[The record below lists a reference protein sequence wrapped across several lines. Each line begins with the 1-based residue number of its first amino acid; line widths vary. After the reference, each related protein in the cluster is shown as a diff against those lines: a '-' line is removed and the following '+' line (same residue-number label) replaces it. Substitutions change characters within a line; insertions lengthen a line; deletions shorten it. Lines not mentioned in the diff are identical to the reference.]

1 MRVLFT
7 STPGIGHAF
16 PLVPLAWAM
25 RAAGHEVLFAFAEHT
40 AKIRDAGLPVV
51 DAAPGYQAMEVLGK
65 AFQERPV
72 VMETFTQVPLQQDL
86 TLWAPV
92 FAEINRP
99 LVARTVAVAKE
110 WQPDIVVHEH
120 IATFGL
126 IAAAACGVPAVQRNL
141 GTFRTNRM
149 HAATAEHLGDLD
161 RYGLDALPDPV
172 LALENVPPSM
182 LAGAPPEGPFM
193 RELPYNGGAVLDD
206 DLSVPGPRPRIAV
219 TLGTTGPQFQGI
231 APVERVVA
239 LAPEVDAEFVILL
252 GDADPSTLGDV
263 PPNVRVVTGWTPLDA
278 LLRTCSGIVHHGGGG
293 TTMTAMDAGTP
304 QLLVVDT
311 MDHGVTAAAAVRKRG
326 AGLVTAQ
333 DQLNA
338 ALLHQLLTD
347 RQLRDTAAEIRTE
360 IESLP
365 SPADVVPTL
374 TGLAG

>member
-1 MRVLFT
+1 MRALFT

-40 AKIRDAGLPVV
+40 PKIRDAGLPVV
-51 DAAPGYQAMEVLGK
+51 DAAPGYHAMEVLGK
-65 AFQERPV
+65 AFQERPL
-72 VMETFTQVPLQQDL
+72 VMETFTQVPLQEDL

-99 LVARTVAVAKE
+99 LVDRTVALARD
-110 WQPDIVVHEH
+110 WGPDLVVHEH

-126 IAAAACGVPAVQRNL
+126 IAATVCGVPAVQRNL
-141 GTFRTNRM
+141 GTFRTNRV
-149 HAATAEHLGDLD
+149 HSATAEHLGDLD
-161 RYGLDALPDPV
+161 RYGLGSLPDPV

-182 LAGAPPEGPFM
+182 LAGQPPEGLFM
-193 RELPYNGGAVLDD
+193 RELPYNGGSVLGNR
-206 DLSVPGPRPRIAV
+206 LPEPGSRPRVAV

-239 LAPEVDAEFVILL
+239 AAPEVDAEFVILL

-293 TTMTAMDAGTP
+293 TTMTAMDAGVP
-304 QLLVVDT
+304 QLLVVDA

-326 AGLVTAQ
+326 AGLVAAP
-333 DQLNA
+333 DQLTA
-338 ALLHQLLTD
+338 ALLQQLLTD
-347 RQLRDTAAEIRTE
+347 DQLRTTAAEIKAE
-360 IESLP
+360 IQGLP
-365 SPADVVPTL
+365 TPADIVPEL
-374 TGLAG
+374 TALAG